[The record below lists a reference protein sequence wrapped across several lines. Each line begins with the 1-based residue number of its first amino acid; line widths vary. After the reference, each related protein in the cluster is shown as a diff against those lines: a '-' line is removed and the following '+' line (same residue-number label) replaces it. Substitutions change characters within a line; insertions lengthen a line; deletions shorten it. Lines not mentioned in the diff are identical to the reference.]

1 MAERSESSIRAT
13 HTEILEMDAKDDTRK
28 RLKPVVE
35 DHGAILMAEA
45 EIDQTNGA
53 SPEMELQITQILEK
67 LDNFTNM
74 VSELLESGKTMFKE
88 LSNEFEEQMITLID
102 WNWKSR
108 KEEEEEE
115 EKDEYFSDPYEDDL
129 EKRSCKIVYGDGKDD
144 SSKSSKSK
152 KLRPLPEYND
162 ILD

>member
-1 MAERSESSIRAT
+1 MKFAIGFYD
-13 HTEILEMDAKDDTRK
+13 IL
-28 RLKPVVE
+28 LVE

-53 SPEMELQITQILEK
+53 SPEMELHITQILEK
-67 LDNFTNM
+67 WDNFTNM

-88 LSNEFEEQMITLID
+88 LRLELE
-102 WNWKSR
+102 SR
-108 KEEEEEE
+108 KEEEE